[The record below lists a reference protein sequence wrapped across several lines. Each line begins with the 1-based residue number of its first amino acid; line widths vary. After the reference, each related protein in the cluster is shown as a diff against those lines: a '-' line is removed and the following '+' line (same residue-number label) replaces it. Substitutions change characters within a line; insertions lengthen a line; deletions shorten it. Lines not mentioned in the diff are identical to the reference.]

1 MVKRDLLPL
10 WEGAAAAAGAV
21 VGASVLD
28 PGAGAGA

>member
-1 MVKRDLLPL
+1 VRRDLLPL

-21 VGASVLD
+21 LGASVLD

>member
-1 MVKRDLLPL
+1 VVKRDLLPL

>member
-28 PGAGAGA
+28 PGAGA